1 MIRGTLARL
10 RREDGFSLTE
20 LLVVMPVLAILL
32 AVITGLLVTMLRG
45 NTQTTGQLTQQSTYF
60 PTIDAMMQD
69 VRNALPPTLGGSP
82 LISGSSTQLVFYSP
96 DEAYATSGTTSPFH
110 LREIAYQFSGGA
122 LQKQIVT
129 STNTYS
135 TVTSTTPWGSWTS
148 SAGTFPL
155 SSFPTAAGWTTIL
168 GSGLAGDGSS
178 PAITSA
184 SFAYYAAG
192 GITPLSTPLSASDL
206 LTVRT
211 VVVSLTSSVPGSP
224 SSTTTYT
231 DTATIRETQP
241 TS

>member
-1 MIRGTLARL
+1 MIRALAHL

-20 LLVVMPVLAILL
+20 LLVVMPVMAILL
-32 AVITGLLVTMLRG
+32 AVIMGMLVTLLRG
-45 NTQTTGQLTQQSTYF
+45 NSQTTGQLTQQSTYF

-69 VRNALPPTLGGSP
+69 VRNALPPSEGGSP
-82 LISGSSTQLVFYSP
+82 LLSASATQLVFYSP
-96 DEAYATSGTTSPFH
+96 DEAYSASGATSPFH
-110 LREIAYQFSGGA
+110 LREIAYRFSGGA
-122 LQKQIVT
+122 LQKQLVT

-135 TVTSTTPWGSWTS
+135 TVTSTTPWGNWTS

-155 SSFPTAAGWTTIL
+155 ATFPTTTAWRTIL
-168 GSGLAGDGSS
+168 GTGLASDGSS

-184 SFAYYAAG
+184 SFTYYAANG
-192 GITPLSTPLSASDL
+192 TTALNAPLSASDL
-206 LTVRT
+206 LTVKSI
-211 VVVSLTSSVPGSP
+211 VVSVTTSVAGSP